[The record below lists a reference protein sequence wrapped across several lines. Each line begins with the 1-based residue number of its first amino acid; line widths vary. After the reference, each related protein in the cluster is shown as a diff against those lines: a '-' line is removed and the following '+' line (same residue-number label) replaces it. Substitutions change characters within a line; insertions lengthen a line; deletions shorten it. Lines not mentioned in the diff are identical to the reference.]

1 MNKQQISE
9 MLAVF
14 PMTESARKSVAN
26 RIESAL
32 SKNGTPAQL
41 LSSASQSLRKRAEE
55 TPDTPDYGAIIG
67 IATALD
73 FAREIVNAGKEAKK
87 SAKREYWAE
96 SQEEAQAL
104 KAKAEASKTAPKPSR
119 KAKAEESSVTAKDLD
134 TETLRA
140 LLEAMLSPRY
150 TGR

>member
-104 KAKAEASKTAPKPSR
+104 KAKAEASKTPAKPKRS
-119 KAKAEESSVTAKDLD
+119 KAEESSVTAKDLD

>member
-14 PMTESARKSVAN
+14 PMTASAQKSVAN

-119 KAKAEESSVTAKDLD
+119 KAKAESLVAKAQSANGI
-134 TETLRA
+134 TLEE
-140 LLEAMLSPRY
+140 LLAYFAEAR
-150 TGR
+150 R

>member
-1 MNKQQISE
+1 MNKQKISE

-73 FAREIVNAGKEAKK
+73 FAREIINAGKEAKK

-96 SQEEAQAL
+96 SQEEALAL
-104 KAKAEASKTAPKPSR
+104 KAQGLPLGFSLGCSNRKQTWTRGHGTHKCRYPMSGSPS
-119 KAKAEESSVTAKDLD
+119 VV
-134 TETLRA
+134 
-140 LLEAMLSPRY
+140 
-150 TGR
+150 GF